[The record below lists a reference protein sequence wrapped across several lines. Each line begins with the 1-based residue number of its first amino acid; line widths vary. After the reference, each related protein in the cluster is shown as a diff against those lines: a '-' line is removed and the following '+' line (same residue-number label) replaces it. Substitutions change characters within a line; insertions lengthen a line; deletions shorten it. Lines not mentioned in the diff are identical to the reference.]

1 MFDKLNPYFL
11 YAPDDP
17 PVSADPPKSDDPPAS
32 DPPKKPDG
40 GGEEKKEYTQAE
52 LDTMFADRAK
62 HARSK
67 ALTDLYAGLGLKD
80 AKALKALV
88 TDAQKKADDEKS
100 DLEKAQT
107 SATDWETKHSALAES
122 QKRDRV
128 RYAVE
133 SAARKQNVI
142 ESAVSDVY
150 ALVDESSIEFDDS
163 EMPKG
168 ASVEGAVKAVLETR
182 KHMVQVNGAR
192 TDNDADKGTGGAQTG
207 GFSEADLERISS
219 DHGVSVQNIKKGLGI
234 RS

>member
-11 YAPDDP
+11 YTPDDP
-17 PVSADPPKSDDPPAS
+17 PVGDDPPKSDVPPAD

-52 LDTMFADRAK
+52 LDAMFADRAK
-62 HARSK
+62 RAGSK

-80 AKALKALV
+80 AKELKALV
-88 TDAQKKADDEKS
+88 ADVKKKADDEKS

-142 ESAVSDVY
+142 ESAVPDVY
-150 ALVDESSIEFDDS
+150 ALVDQSSIGFDDN
-163 EMPKG
+163 EMPESE
-168 ASVEGAVKAVLETR
+168 SVEGAVKTVLETR

-192 TDNDADKGTGGAQTG
+192 TDNDADKGTGGAQVGKHTDAEYEEMG
-207 GFSEADLERISS
+207 ATYGIDPKYMKEGARI
-219 DHGVSVQNIKKGLGI
+219 K
-234 RS
+234 